1 MTSATAN
8 SSSASE
14 SASAP
19 KFDFDKVLL
28 SLDALYAATSSEES
42 EGDATALAQVL
53 AEHQRMMA
61 WVDTVLVPHQERQA
75 RIVAVQQRVQTAS
88 EAILQ
93 LVQVLRTAQTGLEH
107 VLAEALQ
114 RKQLRSEAA
123 PLDHALIINH
133 ARRLARYTS
142 PPSNPSV
149 PAIPPIP
156 QDAHMKRSMLYMP
169 NQLDTLVNADALNA
183 SSAVQPEVVMELD
196 MLRLVQNQSNA
207 HEEVDEDELNLDLR
221 LFSCR
226 QKNIELVETP
236 NMSTPFQKAALARRS
251 HRSLTAVSTLSD
263 AELEQLVEFALVNSP
278 SSNNSQTSRVVLL
291 LKEEHVRFW
300 EMAKNG
306 ARKVQEGDHLANT
319 LLRHSN
325 FQKGYGT
332 ILLFEDSET
341 YKGSAQL
348 QDHGA
353 GILHY
358 VLWTSIAEAGMGASL
373 QHQQSFAQDEA
384 KEAYS
389 LPATWNLVAQMP
401 FGVVAEGVTLPVK
414 SVVPLETRFKSFG
427 GEK

>member
-1 MTSATAN
+1 MTLATAN
-8 SSSASE
+8 SSSASESPSE

-19 KFDFDKVLL
+19 KFDFDKILL
-28 SLDALYAATSSEES
+28 SLDALYAATSSEEG

-207 HEEVDEDELNLDLR
+207 HEEVDEDELNLDL
-221 LFSCR
+221 
-226 QKNIELVETP
+226 
-236 NMSTPFQKAALARRS
+236 
-251 HRSLTAVSTLSD
+251 
-263 AELEQLVEFALVNSP
+263 
-278 SSNNSQTSRVVLL
+278 
-291 LKEEHVRFW
+291 
-300 EMAKNG
+300 
-306 ARKVQEGDHLANT
+306 
-319 LLRHSN
+319 
-325 FQKGYGT
+325 
-332 ILLFEDSET
+332 
-341 YKGSAQL
+341 
-348 QDHGA
+348 
-353 GILHY
+353 
-358 VLWTSIAEAGMGASL
+358 
-373 QHQQSFAQDEA
+373 
-384 KEAYS
+384 
-389 LPATWNLVAQMP
+389 
-401 FGVVAEGVTLPVK
+401 
-414 SVVPLETRFKSFG
+414 
-427 GEK
+427 